1 MIELTNIE
9 LSFGKRQL
17 IEKGD
22 TCIPYQ
28 QVTLLRGESGSGKTS
43 LLMDIGLL
51 AHQAKMNYLF
61 DGIDINTCH
70 EKQRSYL
77 RQNEI
82 SFIFQENYLFEHL
95 NLIENIYFYAHL
107 IHRQISEEEIR
118 EYLDFV
124 DLDLDFQTSLK
135 SMSGGERQRLAI
147 VCGIVKDAKLFIFDE
162 PTSYLDN
169 ENKQK
174 IISINQNLAYQ
185 KGKMVLVASHD
196 DAFVEIADQI
206 YEIKDMNLSA
216 CQISE
221 YQIESKPFQDYSINQ
236 KVLYQYSLKKSKVY
250 GMVAGIVLGLVLM
263 GFALS
268 LIYGT
273 LLKENDEKNLLLSI
287 HHYGIVLKED
297 EKPFSVTEQ
306 TRLKQALPD
315 LSIYPYAIMTSSLQS
330 THQKLNSITIKPY
343 YEKMITDNDILK
355 KKHELSS
362 SDIYATYEIYHY
374 LKDDVFSHLISEGQ
388 LFDQVDAVLKPN
400 YDHEQAIYLPYDMIE
415 GYYQQQG
422 IELSNTPTPWLVVS
436 INSISDY
443 QMASQNI
450 EPSYQFLTTPDI
462 NSQVRLSQV
471 FGSQYLIVAWI
482 IILVVLFVYNTY
494 RVIEDKRNIAL
505 LETLGVNYYQL
516 MKMKALEE
524 LILLTI
530 MGGSALLLSVIMSF
544 FLTLMT
550 MENLLLICLVII
562 MNMLFIFVMD
572 MLIFIVFVKRYSV
585 SLLFRND

>member
-174 IISINQNLAYQ
+174 IISIIQNLAYQ

-221 YQIESKPFQDYSINQ
+221 YQI
-236 KVLYQYSLKKSKVY
+236 
-250 GMVAGIVLGLVLM
+250 
-263 GFALS
+263 
-268 LIYGT
+268 
-273 LLKENDEKNLLLSI
+273 
-287 HHYGIVLKED
+287 
-297 EKPFSVTEQ
+297 
-306 TRLKQALPD
+306 
-315 LSIYPYAIMTSSLQS
+315 
-330 THQKLNSITIKPY
+330 
-343 YEKMITDNDILK
+343 
-355 KKHELSS
+355 
-362 SDIYATYEIYHY
+362 
-374 LKDDVFSHLISEGQ
+374 
-388 LFDQVDAVLKPN
+388 
-400 YDHEQAIYLPYDMIE
+400 
-415 GYYQQQG
+415 
-422 IELSNTPTPWLVVS
+422 
-436 INSISDY
+436 
-443 QMASQNI
+443 
-450 EPSYQFLTTPDI
+450 
-462 NSQVRLSQV
+462 
-471 FGSQYLIVAWI
+471 
-482 IILVVLFVYNTY
+482 
-494 RVIEDKRNIAL
+494 
-505 LETLGVNYYQL
+505 
-516 MKMKALEE
+516 
-524 LILLTI
+524 
-530 MGGSALLLSVIMSF
+530 
-544 FLTLMT
+544 
-550 MENLLLICLVII
+550 
-562 MNMLFIFVMD
+562 
-572 MLIFIVFVKRYSV
+572 
-585 SLLFRND
+585 